1 MTKIICT
8 IGPASKSESVLTQM
22 IKEGMSVA
30 RINFSHGTYKEI
42 KERVN
47 TIRKV
52 SKHLRKNILIFADL
66 QGPKIRIGRF
76 KNDKVFL
83 TPNQK
88 FIITTKELKGD
99 KNKVSV
105 DYKELPKF
113 IKPKDKLFLD
123 DGKIELVVEKVKDED
138 IICKVIEGG
147 VLSSRK
153 GLTVKEKFLPLEPI
167 TQEDKKDIEFA
178 LSLGINWFAQSFVRK
193 KEDVLK
199 LKEYLRSLDKNKKFF
214 VIAKIEDAFGYK
226 NIDGI
231 LEVADGV
238 MVARG
243 DLGVSVERALVPIIQ
258 KEIIEKTNKAKKLDI
273 IATQMLETMVENPYP
288 TRAEV
293 NDVAVAVM
301 QGAD

>member
-42 KERVN
+42 KERIN
-47 TIRKV
+47 KIRKV
-52 SKHLRKNILIFADL
+52 SKNLRKNIPIFADL

-123 DGKIELVVEKVKDED
+123 DGKIELVVEKVKGED
-138 IICKVIEGG
+138 II
-147 VLSSRK
+147 
-153 GLTVKEKFLPLEPI
+153 
-167 TQEDKKDIEFA
+167 
-178 LSLGINWFAQSFVRK
+178 
-193 KEDVLK
+193 
-199 LKEYLRSLDKNKKFF
+199 
-214 VIAKIEDAFGYK
+214 
-226 NIDGI
+226 
-231 LEVADGV
+231 
-238 MVARG
+238 
-243 DLGVSVERALVPIIQ
+243 
-258 KEIIEKTNKAKKLDI
+258 
-273 IATQMLETMVENPYP
+273 
-288 TRAEV
+288 
-293 NDVAVAVM
+293 
-301 QGAD
+301 